1 MAQKIETLFLIDD
14 DRDEHELFGDALRDI
29 NDSIELVTAKDG
41 VEAFQKLRAE
51 DVSTPDLIFL
61 DLNMPKMDG
70 KQFLREIK
78 RTTDFSDIPV
88 YVYTTSSNQTERTE
102 VLAMGA
108 AHFITK
114 PGTFTELCDTL
125 RELVG

>member
-14 DRDEHELFGDALRDI
+14 DRDEHELFEDALRDI
-29 NDSIELVTAKDG
+29 NTTIELVTAKNG
-41 VEAFQKLRAE
+41 IEAFEKLQARQ
-51 DVSTPDLIFL
+51 VNVPDLIFL

-78 RTTDFSDIPV
+78 ARMEFKEIPV
-88 YVYTTSSNQTERTE
+88 YVYTTSSNPKEKTE
-102 VLAMGA
+102 VLEMGA

-114 PGTFTELCDTL
+114 PGTFIELCQTL
-125 RELVG
+125 RNVVG